1 MLRDKIA
8 LYSKTRGEEDEDGGE
23 VPSEEVVS
31 MQAAVVEPSG

>member
-8 LYSKTRGEEDEDGGE
+8 LYSKTRGEEDADGGE
-23 VPSEEVVS
+23 VPGEEAVS